1 MQIAIPGVNKTLNTL
16 MAVRSTF
23 EDRTQSISDWVMEH
37 RNEMKKN
44 QLLLAVKSPAN
55 DIAILNIFLCNLLV
69 RAIKGEMGLKVY
81 EELKTTIKGKAD
93 LKESNYRMLLKK
105 ANYRWGV
112 NDGSRVISDVVICV
126 NDELVWDWQ
135 SYIEQAEKQKEN
147 NYQNDPM
154 LRIKNVGFK
163 LRDLALSNF
172 SPHYAAFDLHV
183 SRVLTRIGWLNYG
196 FPLAGDNDL
205 EMGNNPGNDK
215 NYLFLHS
222 LFVLLSRMTKYKYTP
237 VDLDRIFWHL
247 GKSKCGAKTKC
258 DSCPITGEC
267 LTGKHRTGNN

>member
-1 MQIAIPGVNKTLNTL
+1 MQIAIPDVKKTLNTL

-69 RAIKGEMGLKVY
+69 RAIKGEMGLRVY
-81 EELKTTIKGKAD
+81 EELKTTIKDNSD
-93 LKESNYRMLLKK
+93 LKESNYRMLLKQ

-112 NDGSRVISDVVICV
+112 DDGSRVIFDVVICV

-135 SYIEQAEKQKEN
+135 SYTEQAEKQKEN

-196 FPLAGDNDL
+196 FPLVGDNDL

-222 LFVLLSRMTKYKYTP
+222 LFVLLSRMTEYRYTP

-258 DSCPITGEC
+258 DSCPIKGEC
-267 LTGKHRTGNN
+267 LTGKHRTENN

>member
-1 MQIAIPGVNKTLNTL
+1 MN
-16 MAVRSTF
+16 
-23 EDRTQSISDWVMEH
+23 
-37 RNEMKKN
+37 KN
-44 QLLLAVKSPAN
+44 QLMLAVKSPVN

-69 RAIKGEMGLKVY
+69 RAIKGEMGLRVY
-81 EELKTTIKGKAD
+81 EELLTTIKDKTD

-112 NDGSRVISDVVICV
+112 DDGSRVISDVVRCV
-126 NDELVWDWQ
+126 NDEFRWDWQ
-135 SYIEQAEKQKEN
+135 SYIKQADNQKGN

-196 FPLAGDNDL
+196 FSLLGDNDL

-222 LFVLLSRMTKYKYTP
+222 LFVLLARMTEDKYTP

-247 GKSKCGAKTKC
+247 GKSKCGAKTRC
-258 DSCPITGEC
+258 GSCPIKGEC
-267 LTGKHRTGNN
+267 LTGKHRNGNN

>member
-1 MQIAIPGVNKTLNTL
+1 MQIAIPEVNKTLNTL

-69 RAIKGEMGLKVY
+69 RAIKGEMGLRVY
-81 EELKTTIKGKAD
+81 EELKTTIKNKAD

-112 NDGSRVISDVVICV
+112 DDGSRVISDVVICV
-126 NDELVWDWQ
+126 NDELQWDWQ

-196 FPLAGDNDL
+196 FPLVGDNDL

-222 LFVLLSRMTKYKYTP
+222 LFVLLSRMTEDKYTP

-247 GKSKCGAKTKC
+247 GKSKCGAKTRC
-258 DSCPITGEC
+258 GSCPIKGEC